1 MLHNY
6 SPSNSS
12 VTGSRKGRLSLRG
25 NQLGPE
31 GDSKADRGSAHTE
44 NGTVPQ
50 YLSKKGRAGTVLV
63 TRFSQQSPSLPD
75 KLRAVKQVWDQ
86 ARKSRPC
93 VEVRVCIS
101 QAQEQLKH
109 SLGNSL
115 V

>member
-44 NGTVPQ
+44 KGTVPQ